1 MQSLLSKIAPVAL
14 AAAVVAVGVSQAKAE
29 CDKVYTLKYHNA
41 YPPTL
46 ALYNKVGAGFK
57 ERVEKWSDGCIKFE
71 NYDSGALTSVAGMVD
86 ATDQGIIDISHSW
99 GAFYVGD
106 IPAADVEV
114 GLPLAW
120 GETYE
125 TYDAYYNRGL
135 KEVIAEAYESRFNVK
150 HFPSIIGLEYN
161 IGLTK
166 EIDSL
171 DDLKGMK
178 LRALGVYG
186 EVAQELG
193 ASAVVIPGGEL
204 YTALQLGTVDGLIYG
219 AEAMVAQG
227 LQEFL
232 KTVIVEPNLNAGA
245 AHWLI
250 NRDTWNSLPPHLQDV
265 INKAVDYGNLAGAL
279 QYRVVEAKSVGVL
292 AKDGVKLLELSA
304 KDQERLN
311 GIAVKLWDEI
321 ATRSEFAAKGVEIVK
336 QQQRE
341 FGQIK

>member
-1 MQSLLSKIAPVAL
+1 MQTLIRNIAPVAF
-14 AAAVVAVGVSQAKAE
+14 AAALVVVGVSQARAE
-29 CDKVYTLKYHNA
+29 CDEVFTLKYHNA

-106 IPAADVEV
+106 IPEGDIEI

-125 TYDAYYNRGL
+125 AYDAYYNRGL

-150 HFPSIIGLEYN
+150 HFPSIIGLEYV
-161 IGLTK
+161 IATREEISGL
-166 EIDSL
+166 E
-171 DDLKGMK
+171 DLKGMK

-186 EVAQELG
+186 EMAQQLG

-204 YTALQLGTVDGLIYG
+204 YSALQLGTIDGLIYG
-219 AEAMVAQG
+219 AEAIVAQG

-232 KTVIVEPNLNAGA
+232 KTAIVEPNLNAGA
-245 AHWLI
+245 GHWLF
-250 NRDTWNSLPPHLQDV
+250 NRDTWESLPPNLQNV
-265 INKAVDYGNLAGAL
+265 INMAVDYGNLAGAMD
-279 QYRVVEAKSVGVL
+279 YRVVEAKNIGVL
-292 AKDGVKLLELSA
+292 ARDGVKLLELSGEEQA
-304 KDQERLN
+304 RLN
-311 GIAVKLWDEI
+311 GIAVEMWNKI
-321 ATRSEFAAKGVEIVK
+321 AERSELAAKGVEIVK

-341 FGQIK
+341 FGQID

>member
-1 MQSLLSKIAPVAL
+1 MQTLIRNIAPVAL
-14 AAAVVAVGVSQAKAE
+14 AAALVAVGVSQAKAE
-29 CDKVYTLKYHNA
+29 CDEVYTLKYHNA

-57 ERVEKWSDGCIKFE
+57 ERVEEWSDGCIKFE

-106 IPAADVEV
+106 IPEGDIEI

-125 TYDAYYNRGL
+125 AYDAYYKRGL

-150 HFPSIIGLEYN
+150 HFPSIIGLEYVIATREEIN
-161 IGLTK
+161 GL
-166 EIDSL
+166 E
-171 DDLKGMK
+171 DLEGMK

-186 EVAQELG
+186 EMVQELG

-204 YTALQLGTVDGLIYG
+204 YSALQLGTIDGLIYG
-219 AEAMVAQG
+219 AEAIVAQG

-232 KTVIVEPNLNAGA
+232 KTAIVEPNLNAGA
-245 AHWLI
+245 GHWLF
-250 NRDTWNSLPPHLQDV
+250 NRDKWESLPPHLQDV
-265 INKAVDYGNLAGAL
+265 INMAVDYGNLAGAL
-279 QYRVVEAKSVGVL
+279 DYRVVEAKNIGVL
-292 AKDGVKLLELSA
+292 ANDGVKLLELSGEEQA
-304 KDQERLN
+304 RLN
-311 GIAVKLWDEI
+311 GIAVEMWNKI
-321 ATRSEFAAKGVEIVK
+321 AERSEFAAKGVEIVK

-341 FGQIK
+341 FGQID

>member
-1 MQSLLSKIAPVAL
+1 MKSLFTKLAPLGVA
-14 AAAVVAVGVSQAKAE
+14 ATIVVVSASSAQAE
-29 CDKVYTLKYHNA
+29 CEEVFTLKYHNA

-46 ALYNKVGAGFK
+46 ALYNKTSANFK
-57 ERVEKWSDGCIKFE
+57 KLVEEWSDGCIKFE
-71 NYDSGALTSVAGMVD
+71 NYESGALTSVAGMVD
-86 ATDQGIIDISHSW
+86 AADQGIIDVSHSW

-106 IPAADVEV
+106 VPAADVEV

-120 GETYE
+120 DETYE
-125 TYDAYYNRGL
+125 AYDAYYNRGL

-166 EIDSL
+166 DIESL

-186 EVAQELG
+186 EVAQQLG

-227 LQEFL
+227 LEEFL
-232 KTVIVEPNLNAGA
+232 KVVIVQPNLNAGA
-245 AHWLI
+245 GHWLF
-250 NRDTWNSLPPHLQDV
+250 NRDTWESLPPHLQEV
-265 INKAVDYGNLAGAL
+265 INRAVDYGNLAGAM
-279 QYRVVEAKSVGVL
+279 QYRIVEAKNIGVMDK
-292 AKDGVKLLELSA
+292 AGVKMLELSSE
-304 KDQERLN
+304 DQDRLN
-311 GIAVKLWDEI
+311 QIAVGLWDKI
-321 ATRSEFAAKGVEIVK
+321 AERSDYAAKAVSIVK
-336 QQQRE
+336 EQQRE
-341 FGQIK
+341 FGQID